1 MNDLMINANQMSA
14 IETAMEH
21 LKAEREDRCGCDFC
35 NWVRMMRREKEN
47 VEQEETRGGGK

>member
-21 LKAEREDRCGCDFC
+21 LKAEREGTCGCDFC
-35 NWVRMMRREKEN
+35 NWVRMMRRGREN
-47 VEQEETRGGGK
+47 VEQEETKGGGK